1 MAKVAK
7 RRDRYIL
14 DYYDHEGCRK
24 RRTMPKGTTKKA
36 AQDELD
42 AIRKSLHGGYYV
54 PVTEIP
60 TFEAMAGEWLELKE
74 TKIRSSTW
82 SVYEGHTRNHFNEW
96 LDFRINQITIEMV
109 DHFIIDRQK
118 SGMNISTLRKILV
131 SLRQIFTLAVKR
143 GYCVRNPMDYAD
155 MPTSQGKESDDKK
168 IQVLSLEEIARLL
181 DAVSDQKHQVL
192 FSLAIFSGARQGEL
206 LGLKWSDILWEDSQ
220 IHIQRSFNNQTFYD
234 TKTKGS
240 NRKIDIGPVMLA
252 KLKDWKLAC
261 PPGDLDLVFPTA
273 TGNPTNHNNMVNRFF
288 NPALEAAGLK
298 KIRFHDVRHTY
309 ASLLISQGENIKYIQ
324 VQMGH
329 SNPTVT
335 LNVYAHLMEDKNQ
348 GSARRLE
355 GAIFPTDHKMP
366 L

>member
-82 SVYEGHTRNHFNEW
+82 AVYEGHTRNYFNEW
-96 LDFRINQITIEMV
+96 LD
-109 DHFIIDRQK
+109 
-118 SGMNISTLRKILV
+118 
-131 SLRQIFTLAVKR
+131 
-143 GYCVRNPMDYAD
+143 
-155 MPTSQGKESDDKK
+155 
-168 IQVLSLEEIARLL
+168 
-181 DAVSDQKHQVL
+181 
-192 FSLAIFSGARQGEL
+192 
-206 LGLKWSDILWEDSQ
+206 
-220 IHIQRSFNNQTFYD
+220 
-234 TKTKGS
+234 
-240 NRKIDIGPVMLA
+240 
-252 KLKDWKLAC
+252 
-261 PPGDLDLVFPTA
+261 
-273 TGNPTNHNNMVNRFF
+273 PTNHNNMVNIFF
-288 NPALEAAGLK
+288 IPALEVAGLK
-298 KIRFHDVRHTY
+298 KIRFHDVHHRY

-329 SNPTVT
+329 SNPTLT

-355 GAIFPTDHKMP
+355 GGIFSTSSRMVAKSKRVYREI